1 MDLEFPLKS
10 LRAFQMFVCLLF
22 LKGRATE
29 REPVV
34 GSLPKCVQQLGLGQ
48 VVYPVSRS
56 LEIHPGL
63 PHHKGG
69 RFSIT

>member
-34 GSLPKCVQQLGLGQ
+34 GSLPKCVQQLGLG
-48 VVYPVSRS
+48 
-56 LEIHPGL
+56 
-63 PHHKGG
+63 
-69 RFSIT
+69 